1 MGLVETMRLKSVG
14 STALVAGRSSRARV
28 RFVMRIPLDW
38 AMAASRVQGSEKAL
52 AIGVALCY
60 RAGLERSRTV
70 VLTRGLCRQ
79 FGVDKDALRRGLLA
93 LEAAKLVSVER
104 SGKAPRVTL
113 LDAPDRVIEIE
124 AEP

>member
-1 MGLVETMRLKSVG
+1 
-14 STALVAGRSSRARV
+14 
-28 RFVMRIPLDW
+28 MRIPLDW

-93 LEAAKLVSVER
+93 LEAAQLVSVER